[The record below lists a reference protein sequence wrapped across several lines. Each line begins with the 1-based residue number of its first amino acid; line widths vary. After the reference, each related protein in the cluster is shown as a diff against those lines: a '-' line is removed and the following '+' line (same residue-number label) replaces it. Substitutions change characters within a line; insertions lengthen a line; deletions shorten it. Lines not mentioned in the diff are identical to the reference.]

1 MYLIKTEVG
10 QQALKDRSLLTPR
23 QRSAFIQFDGKR
35 SLAEVLLASAGL
47 GVTAADID
55 HLISLGLLAPATVPV
70 ELETPSPASPFAAA
84 ESLLTAQ
91 DRFKRAY
98 PLAAQLTGSLGLR
111 GFRLNLAVEGA
122 ADLQALQA
130 LLPDIRNAVGSVKIK
145 PLENALSGSAPEF
158 AV

>member
-1 MYLIKTEVG
+1 MYLIKTEAG

-35 SLAEVLLASAGL
+35 SLAEVLQASAGL
-47 GVTAADID
+47 GITATDID
-55 HLISLGLLAPATVPV
+55 HLISLGLLAPVAVTAEV
-70 ELETPSPASPFAAA
+70 EMPSTASASGAA
-84 ESLLTAQ
+84 EILLTVQ

-130 LLPDIRNAVGSVKIK
+130 LLPDIRKAVGSVKIK
-145 PLENALSGSAPEF
+145 PLENALSG
-158 AV
+158 

>member
-1 MYLIKTEVG
+1 MYLIKTEAG

-35 SLAEVLLASAGL
+35 SLTEVLQASAGL
-47 GVTAADID
+47 GITATDID
-55 HLISLGLLAPATVPV
+55 HLISLGLLAPVAVTT
-70 ELETPSPASPFAAA
+70 ELEMPSTASASGVA
-84 ESLLTAQ
+84 EILLTVQ

-130 LLPDIRNAVGSVKIK
+130 LLPDIRKAVGNVKIK
-145 PLENALSGSAPEF
+145 PLENALSG
-158 AV
+158 